1 MTLRRTET
9 LVRTALFVAMLV
21 VCLNAWLAFRSVQIL
36 DESQYWVAHTWRVI
50 NTLERIISSMK
61 DVESGDRG
69 YLLTG
74 NPAYLEPYT
83 NASRDIPK
91 EFHEIVALTADNPR
105 RQSQIAEMR
114 ALIDSRLAVLQSGI
128 DKFRAGQTDRA
139 GLLNQSGT
147 GKVEMDRLRAMTS
160 SMQDEER
167 GLLVQRIAKSRS
179 AKIDSQLT
187 ILVVSIIDILL
198 ITLIL
203 WLLNRERSLRQ
214 KTAATADRL
223 SKLQTISDVALTQLA
238 FSQLVS
244 SLLDRLR
251 SVIQAD
257 AVVYCKWQNGKIEVT
272 QASGVAARPGQQIE
286 IEPDTPLHRAAL
298 NHELVPLEGPD
309 AKAIPLEGMRREM
322 NVILI
327 LPVKSGGE
335 VAALLVAGR
344 RSNAAFDHQDE
355 DLLGVVGD
363 RIGMSLDRAN
373 AYEAERQ
380 ARQLAEKNAELAEKN
395 AEEVRSLNAELEER
409 VQLRTAELEASNREL
424 EAFSYSVS
432 HDLRAPLRS
441 VDGFSFALEEDFA
454 STMNDEGRDYIHRIR
469 AGVQKMGQLIDSLLQ
484 LSRITRAE
492 LTRERV
498 NLSDLASD
506 VARDLRASHP
516 GRNLTFRIESGLEV
530 DADPRLLRV
539 ALENLLGNAVKF
551 TARKPDAI
559 IEVGRSTETG
569 EFFVRDNGAG
579 FDMRYADKLFKAF
592 QRLHGDRDFQG
603 SGIGLATV
611 SRVIHRHLGTIRT
624 QGKVGHGATFWF
636 TVG

>member
-1 MTLRRTET
+1 MTIRRTEI
-9 LVRTALFVAMLV
+9 LVRIVLFVAMLV
-21 VCLNAWLAFRSVQIL
+21 VCLNAWLAFRSVQVL
-36 DESQYWVAHTWRVI
+36 DESQYWVAHTWQVI

-74 NPAYLEPYT
+74 NPDYLDPYT
-83 NASRDIPK
+83 NASREIPR
-91 EFHEIVALTADNPR
+91 EFHQLLTLTEDNPR
-105 RQSQIAEMR
+105 RQDQIAKMR

-128 DKFRAGQTDRA
+128 DKFQAGQTDKA

-147 GKVEMDRLRAMTS
+147 GKTEMDQLRAMTT
-160 SMQDEER
+160 SMQNEER
-167 GLLVQRIAKSRS
+167 NLLTQRVAKSRS

-187 ILVVSIIDILL
+187 ILIVSIIDILL

-203 WLLNRERSLRQ
+203 WLLNRERTLRQ

-223 SKLQTISDVALTQLA
+223 SRLQTISDVALTQLG
-238 FSQLVS
+238 FSPLVS

-251 SVIQAD
+251 SVIHAD
-257 AVVYCKWQNGKIEVT
+257 GVVYCKWQNGEIEVT
-272 QASGVAARPGQQIE
+272 QASGIAANPGQHIKL
-286 IEPDTPLHRAAL
+286 EPDNPFYRAVLHREVLTLDGGAA
-298 NHELVPLEGPD
+298 
-309 AKAIPLEGMRREM
+309 KSIPLENMRREM
-322 NVILI
+322 DAILI
-327 LPVKSGGE
+327 LPVTSAGE
-335 VAALLVAGR
+335 VAALLIAGR
-344 RSNAAFDHQDE
+344 RDHLPFDDQDK
-355 DLLGVVGD
+355 DLLGVVAD
-363 RIGMSLDRAN
+363 RIGMALDRAN

-380 ARQLAEKNAELAEKN
+380 ARQLAEKNAELAEKS
-395 AEEVRSLNAELEER
+395 AEEVRVLNAELEER
-409 VQLRTAELEASNREL
+409 VQIRTAELEASNREL

-441 VDGFSFALEEDFA
+441 VDGFSLALEEDFA
-454 STMNDEGRDYIHRIR
+454 SSMNDEGRDYIHRIR

-492 LTRERV
+492 LTREHV
-498 NLSDLASD
+498 NVSDLAAD
-506 VARDLRASHP
+506 VARDLRVSHP
-516 GRNLTFRIESGLEV
+516 TRNLTFRIEPDLTA

-551 TARKPDAI
+551 TARTPEAI
-559 IEVGRSTETG
+559 IEVGRSPETG

-579 FDMRYADKLFKAF
+579 FDMRYANKLFKAF

-624 QGKVGHGATFWF
+624 QGEVDHGATFWF

>member
-9 LVRTALFVAMLV
+9 LVRIALLGAMVV

-36 DESQYWVAHTWRVI
+36 DDSQFWVAHTWRVI
-50 NTLERIISSMK
+50 NTLERVISSMK

-74 NPAYLEPYT
+74 DPAYLEPYT

-91 EFHEIVALTADNPR
+91 EFHELLTLTADNPK
-105 RQSQIAEMR
+105 RQPEIEKMR
-114 ALIDSRLAVLQSGI
+114 ALIDRRLAVLQSGI
-128 DKFRAGQTDRA
+128 DKVRAGQTDRA
-139 GLLNQSGT
+139 GLLSQSGT
-147 GKVEMDRLRAMTS
+147 GKAEMDQLRAMTS
-160 SMQDEER
+160 SMQDEQR
-167 GLLVQRIAKSRS
+167 NLLVQRVAKSHG

-187 ILVVSIIDILL
+187 ILFVSIIDILL

-203 WLLNRERSLRQ
+203 WLLNRERAMRQ

-223 SKLQTISDVALTQLA
+223 SRLQAISDVALTQLEL
-238 FSQLVS
+238 SQLVS

-251 SVIQAD
+251 SIIQAD
-257 AVVYCKWQNGKIEVT
+257 AVVYCKWKNDEIEVT
-272 QASGVAARPGQQIE
+272 GASGVTAHPGQQIK

-298 NHELVPLEGPD
+298 NRKFVNLDRTEV
-309 AKAIPLEGMRREM
+309 ATIPLEGMRHEM
-322 NVILI
+322 NAVLV
-327 LPVKSGGE
+327 LPVTAGGE
-335 VAALLVAGR
+335 LAALLVAGR
-344 RSNAAFDHQDE
+344 RGNAAFDDQDE
-355 DLLGVVGD
+355 DLLGVAGD
-363 RIGMSLDRAN
+363 RIGMALDRAN

-380 ARQLAEKNAELAEKN
+380 ARQLAEKNAELANQN

-441 VDGFSFALEEDFA
+441 VDGFSLALEEDFA
-454 STMNDEGRDYIHRIR
+454 SAMNDEGRDYIHRIR

-492 LTRERV
+492 LSREHV
-498 NLSDLASD
+498 NLSELAND

-516 GRNLTFRIESGLEV
+516 DRNLTFRIEPGLEA

-551 TARKPDAI
+551 TAKKPEAV
-559 IEVGRSTETG
+559 IEVGRSPETG
-569 EFFVRDNGAG
+569 EFYIRDNGAG
-579 FDMRYADKLFKAF
+579 FDMRYANKLFKAF
-592 QRLHGDRDFQG
+592 QRLHGDREFQG

-611 SRVIHRHLGTIRT
+611 SRVIHRHMGTIRT
-624 QGKVGHGATFWF
+624 QGEVGQGATFWF

>member
-1 MTLRRTET
+1 M
-9 LVRTALFVAMLV
+9 FV
-21 VCLNAWLAFRSVQIL
+21 VCLNAWLAFRSVQVL
-36 DESQYWVAHTWRVI
+36 DESQYWVAHTWQVI

-74 NPAYLEPYT
+74 NPAYLDPYT
-83 NASRDIPK
+83 TASRDIPR
-91 EFHEIVALTADNPR
+91 EFHQLLTLTADNPT
-105 RQSQIAEMR
+105 RQAEIAKMR

-147 GKVEMDRLRAMTS
+147 GKAEMDQLRAMTT
-160 SMQDEER
+160 SMQNEER
-167 GLLVQRIAKSRS
+167 TLLVQRVAKSRS

-187 ILVVSIIDILL
+187 ILIVSIIDILL

-203 WLLNRERSLRQ
+203 WLLNRERALRQ
-214 KTAATADRL
+214 KTLATADRL
-223 SKLQTISDVALTQLA
+223 SKLQTISDIALTQLA

-251 SVIQAD
+251 SVIRAD
-257 AVVYCKWQNGKIEVT
+257 AVVYCKWQNGEIEVA
-272 QASGVAARPGQQIE
+272 QSSGVAANPGQKIKL
-286 IEPDTPLHRAAL
+286 EPEDPLHRAARDRHL
-298 NHELVPLEGPD
+298 LTLDGAAAHS
-309 AKAIPLEGMRREM
+309 IPLENMRREM
-322 NVILI
+322 EAILV
-327 LPVKSGGE
+327 LPVTSAGV

-344 RSNAAFDHQDE
+344 RDHLPFDDQDE
-355 DLLGVVGD
+355 DLLGVVAD
-363 RIGMSLDRAN
+363 RIGMALDRAN
-373 AYEAERQ
+373 AYEAERE

-409 VQLRTAELEASNREL
+409 VQLRTSELEASNREL

-441 VDGFSFALEEDFA
+441 VDGFSLALEEDFA
-454 STMNDEGRDYIHRIR
+454 SAMNDEGLDYIRRIR

-484 LSRITRAE
+484 LSRITRADLIREHVDVSE
-492 LTRERV
+492 LA
-498 NLSDLASD
+498 ND

-516 GRNLTFRIESGLEV
+516 GRNLTFRVEPGLEAE
-530 DADPRLLRV
+530 ADPRLLRV

-551 TARKPDAI
+551 TARKPEAI
-559 IEVGRSTETG
+559 IEVGRSPETG
-569 EFFVRDNGAG
+569 EFFIRDNGAG
-579 FDMRYADKLFKAF
+579 YDMRYANKLFNAF

-624 QGKVGHGATFWF
+624 EGEVDQGATFWF